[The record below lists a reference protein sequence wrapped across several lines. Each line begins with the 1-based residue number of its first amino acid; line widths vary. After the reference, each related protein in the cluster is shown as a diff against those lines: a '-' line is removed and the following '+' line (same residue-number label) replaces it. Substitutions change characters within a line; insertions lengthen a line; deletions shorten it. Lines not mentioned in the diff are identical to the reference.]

1 MNANTVYEVF
11 LALTPDEK
19 EKFIALINEQKLK
32 ASLNIKKKKRKR
44 AVFTKQD
51 AIEYLLATVFK
62 PKNRL

>member
-32 ASLNIKKKKRKR
+32 ASFKHKKEKKETSRIYKAGCYR
-44 AVFTKQD
+44 IFASDCF
-51 AIEYLLATVFK
+51 
-62 PKNRL
+62 

>member
-32 ASLNIKKKKRKR
+32 PSFDIRKRKSKP
-44 AVFTKQD
+44 VKFTKED
-51 AIEYLLATVFK
+51 AVEYLLATVFK
-62 PKNRL
+62 PKNKP

>member
-62 PKNRL
+62 PKNRP